1 MKSITCEVLHRGA
14 NPASGTAA
22 GGGIQDGP
30 LAFFLSGIPFR
41 VERATG
47 TILLGQ
53 YKHTP
58 ALSSIHLH
66 LFEGGLESAQSV
78 LLSLPPCHF
87 NPLGQ
92 YLSCFILPAPVKQK
106 HSRLIVDR

>member
-1 MKSITCEVLHRGA
+1 MAPIPPRG
-14 NPASGTAA
+14 PWRA
-22 GGGIQDGP
+22 GGSKM
-30 LAFFLSGIPFR
+30 AVSRCFLSGFPS
-41 VERATG
+41 ESKEPPA

-66 LFEGGLESAQSV
+66 LFQGGLELAQSV

-92 YLSCFILPAPVKQK
+92 YFSGFFLPALVKQE
-106 HSRLIVDR
+106 HSRLIVGR